1 MRKVGIIGG
10 SGLYHIEG
18 IQDLQGVKVSTPFGR
33 PSDIFMCGRIEE
45 AQVVFLPRHDR
56 AHRLSPSEINYRANI
71 YGMKQLGVSAIVSV
85 SACGSL
91 KNELQPMDFVIPDQ
105 FLDRTTKRHSTF
117 FSDGVV
123 AHVSFADPVCPDI
136 CKILE
141 TSAKDLGL
149 PVHRGGVY
157 VNMEGPQFS
166 TKAES
171 FLYRSWGMDII
182 GMTNATEA
190 KLARE
195 AEIAYASLAA
205 VTDYDCWHPSHE
217 SVTVDLVIE
226 YLTKNVN
233 NAKKILKKAIPQIAQ
248 LSELSV
254 DHALKHALITDRKK
268 ISKKEKKKLNLII
281 GKYL

>member
-205 VTDYDCWHPSHE
+205 VTDYDCWHLSHE

-248 LSELSV
+248 LSELSA